1 MQNKCLSDGR
11 RRAPAGD
18 LARNL
23 LIALAAGLSLIL
35 AACIPVPQTA
45 APTSGDDAT
54 DPPATIECEAT
65 EPDSMGPF
73 YEPNAPFRSQVGS
86 GYVLS
91 GRVLALEGCL
101 PISDALVEFWLA
113 SPQGDYGDDYRA
125 SLMSD
130 GDGLYEFESH
140 VPVPYAGRPPH
151 IHIRA
156 SAPGFQ
162 ALVTQHYPEEGKKRG
177 EFDLVLVAN

>member
-1 MQNKCLSDGR
+1 MWGSNV
-11 RRAPAGD
+11 
-18 LARNL
+18 ARV
-23 LIALAAGLSLIL
+23 IVIVLAAGLTLIL
-35 AACIPVPQTA
+35 AACNTGPQTA
-45 APTSGDDAT
+45 ASTSGGDAT
-54 DPPATIECEAT
+54 DPPATIECEVT

-91 GRVLALEGCL
+91 GRVLALEGCV

-130 GDGLYEFESH
+130 SDGLYEFESH
-140 VPVPYAGRPPH
+140 VPVPYTSRPPH
-151 IHIRA
+151 IHIRV

-162 ALVTQHYPEEGKKRG
+162 ALVTQHYPEEGQKRG